1 MKNFNRQILEAINK
15 GIKLALD
22 DFDFNNGIESKS
34 TNDIISND
42 RDYIADRIRHKQLL
56 EIFLIGLHDSIWISD
71 KVSDKLDGGLTKNL
85 LSELSSLSKML
96 GYKYPITAK
105 ETLFNVIKFL
115 CNVDNK
121 ADLNWIDVSNIYD
134 MSNLFKNYAPDFNG
148 DISEWNVSNVRTMAG
163 MFRGCVFN
171 GDISKWDISNVSD
184 MYSMFSESF
193 FNNDSIKNWDVS
205 GVSNMGYM
213 FEYNTQFNQ
222 DISGWDVSNV
232 TNFNCMFRDAHSFNQ
247 DISNWNI
254 DSHAQTTGMF
264 NECNIKKKYM
274 PAIVRDHGY

>member
-1 MKNFNRQILEAINK
+1 MKDFNKQILEAINK
-15 GIKLALD
+15 GVRLAID
-22 DFDFNNGIESKS
+22 DFDFNNIESKS

-56 EIFLIGLHDSIWISD
+56 EIFSIGLHDSIWISN

-85 LSELSSLSKML
+85 LSELSSLSKIL

-105 ETLFNVIKFL
+105 ETLFNVIRFL
-115 CNVDNK
+115 CKIDNK
-121 ADLNWIDVSNIYD
+121 ADLNWLDVSNIYD
-134 MSNLFKNYAPDFNG
+134 MSNLFKNYATDFDG
-148 DISEWNVSNVRTMAG
+148 DISEWNVSNVRNMSY
-163 MFRGCVFN
+163 MFRGCRFN
-171 GDISKWDISNVSD
+171 GDISKWDVSKVSN
-184 MYSMFSESF
+184 MFSMFAESF
-193 FNNDSIKNWDVS
+193 FNGDLSKWN
-205 GVSNMGYM
+205 VSNVVEMGYM

-222 DISGWDVSNV
+222 DISNWDVSNV

-254 DSHAQTTGMF
+254 DSHARTTGMF

-274 PAIVRDHGY
+274 PQIVRDHGY